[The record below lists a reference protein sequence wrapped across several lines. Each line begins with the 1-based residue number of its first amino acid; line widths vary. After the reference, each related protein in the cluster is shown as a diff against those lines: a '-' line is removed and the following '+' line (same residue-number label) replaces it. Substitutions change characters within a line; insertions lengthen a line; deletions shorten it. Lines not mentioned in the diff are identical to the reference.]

1 MCLSYIEYAIIIAM
15 DGIDVSSLRKRKGK
29 GLWEIYEDR
38 LIYHPDDQAL
48 RFKID
53 SILHEHIQ
61 SIATNLVTVGEWKIA
76 CVLLCLHNGKRRYS
90 EVACRQLDDG
100 SIRVFAATKSR
111 KIPNIECPCLPVMFR
126 ADGWSEVTPPN
137 WSLIGLNRES
147 LQEVF
152 DRSRSQ
158 CPKRSN
164 VGHDS

>member
-1 MCLSYIEYAIIIAM
+1 MCLTYIEYAIVIAM
-15 DGIDVSSLRKRKGK
+15 DGIDPPLRDDEPT
-29 GLWEIYEDR
+29 LWSFYEDW
-38 LIYHPDDQAL
+38 LFDHPDDDSL
-48 RFKID
+48 RFYID
-53 SILHEHIQ
+53 SLVHSQIQ
-61 SIATNLVTVGEWKIA
+61 SIKTNFVTVGEWNIA
-76 CVLLCLHNGKRRYS
+76 CVLLHLRNGKRRYS

-111 KIPNIECPCLPVMFR
+111 KVPNIECPCLPVMFR

-164 VGHDS
+164 VGHDP